1 MEFQPAELERVKEQ
15 IRSLGRRD
23 WLWWSVGL
31 LSVLLVVGSVLGLLS
46 LRLAL
51 GGGSVTI
58 PQTVLVAF
66 LYAAAVAVASFN
78 IYALTRGKET
88 EKLKTH
94 LLLETLEN
102 EVGRLQGMIDPM
114 TRVYNRYC
122 LEELLQKEI
131 SRSERYAS
139 GFSLIVVDLDKFKEI
154 NDRFGH
160 LMGDFVLAEV
170 GQILRSCVRGSDVII
185 RYGGDEFVLVLSE
198 TDMLGAE
205 VVVNRI
211 HKKVEEWNRNNR
223 VARFDL
229 TVSTGIS
236 LFTEGKKITDLIA
249 EADQRMYTMKQR
261 HASAASP
268 EALH

>member
-1 MEFQPAELERVKEQ
+1 M
-15 IRSLGRRD
+15 GRRD

-31 LSVLLVVGSVLGLLS
+31 LSLLVVAGGVLVVFSLAPAVGAGSV
-46 LRLAL
+46 
-51 GGGSVTI
+51 SVS
-58 PQTVLVAF
+58 QTVLVAF
-66 LYAAAVAVASFN
+66 LYLAAAVLVSFN
-78 IYALTRGKET
+78 IYALMRGKEF
-88 EKLKTH
+88 ERLKTN

-139 GFSLIVVDLDKFKEI
+139 GFSLVVVDLDKFKEI
-154 NDRFGH
+154 NDHFGH

-205 VVVNRI
+205 VVVNRV
-211 HKKVEEWNRNNR
+211 HKKVEEWNANNR

-249 EADQRMYTMKQR
+249 EADQRMYAMKQR
-261 HASAASP
+261 HTGAASP